1 MSELKEITEKILEFR
16 DKRNWK
22 QFHNPK
28 DLAINLNIE
37 SSELLELFLWK
48 NGEEIKNDVNIENV
62 KDELADILHSAF
74 LLLEHYG
81 FDIKEIILNKL
92 AKTEL
97 KYPVE
102 KSMGSNKKYDEL

>member
-1 MSELKEITEKILEFR
+1 MNEIKEIIEKLLEFR

-48 NGEEIKNDVNIENV
+48 NENEVKNDINIEKI
-62 KDELADILHSAF
+62 KDELADATHHR
-74 LLLEHYG
+74 LE
-81 FDIKEIILNKL
+81 
-92 AKTEL
+92 KTPENRFRTHFSGW
-97 KYPVE
+97 E
-102 KSMGSNKKYDEL
+102 NEQDSR

>member
-1 MSELKEITEKILEFR
+1 MSDFKEIIDKILEFR
-16 DKRNWK
+16 DKRDWK

-48 NGEEIKNDVNIENV
+48 NGDDINNEVNIDKI
-62 KDELADILHSAF
+62 KDELADVLHSAF
-74 LLLEHYG
+74 LLVEHYG
-81 FDIKEIILNKL
+81 FDMKEIILNKL
-92 AKTEL
+92 EKIEL

-102 KSMGSNKKYDEL
+102 KSKGSNKKYDEL

>member
-1 MSELKEITEKILEFR
+1 MNDFKEITEKILKFR

-37 SSELLELFLWK
+37 SSELLELYLWK
-48 NGEEIKNDVNIENV
+48 NEKEVIEVNIEKI
-62 KDELADILHSAF
+62 KDELADVLHSAF
-74 LLLEHYG
+74 LLVEHYNLN
-81 FDIKEIILNKL
+81 IKEIMLNKL

-102 KSMGSNKKYDEL
+102 KSSGSNKKYDEL